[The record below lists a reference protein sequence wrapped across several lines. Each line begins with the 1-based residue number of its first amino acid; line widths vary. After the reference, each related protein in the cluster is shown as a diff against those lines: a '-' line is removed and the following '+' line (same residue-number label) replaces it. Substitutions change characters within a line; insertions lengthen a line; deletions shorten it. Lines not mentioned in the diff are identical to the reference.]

1 MNRFAAGRMQRIE
14 QSGIRRML
22 EKAMALE
29 RSGREIIHLEIGRT
43 DFDTPAVVKEA
54 AKKALDEG
62 FVHYTSSMG
71 LLELRQ
77 AIARKLREENGIEA
91 DPAREIL
98 VTAGASEAVML
109 TILTVLDPGDEILIP
124 EPMYLFYLDLG
135 EYAGAK
141 TVPLPLSPA
150 EGFQIT
156 KEKLEK
162 QLTAKTKAI
171 LLNSPH
177 NPTGHVLS
185 LQSLRAVAEIAR
197 ERNLLVISDEIY
209 EKLIYEPHRHHSIAS
224 LPGMKERTVTVNSFS
239 KSHAMDGWRIGYL
252 AAPADLV
259 WELEKGQ
266 QHFIINPPSFAQ
278 VGAIEALKHGD
289 LLIRHM
295 VAEYALRRRLM
306 MEMADAYPR
315 FSYFPPQGAFY
326 FWLYHGVKKMDGWEM
341 VDLLL
346 EKEGVAVTPGEIFGP
361 SGKGYLRISYSN
373 SQENLRRGMDR
384 ILRTLSRLE

>member
-1 MNRFAAGRMQRIE
+1 MRRIA

-22 EKAMALE
+22 EKAMILE

-43 DFDTPAVVKEA
+43 DFDTPAPVKEA

-71 LLELRQ
+71 MLELRQ
-77 AIARKLREENGIEA
+77 AIARKLRDENGIQV
-91 DPAREIL
+91 DPEREVL

-109 TILTVLDPGDEILIP
+109 TILTVMEPGDEILIP

-156 KEKLEK
+156 KETLEK
-162 QLTAKTKAI
+162 GLTTKTKAI

-185 LQSLRAVAEIAR
+185 LQSLQAVAEISQ

-209 EKLIYEPHRHHSIAS
+209 EKLIYEPHRHHSIGS
-224 LPGMKERTVTVNSFS
+224 LPGMKERTVTMNSFS

-266 QHFIINPPSFAQ
+266 QHFIINPPSFSQ

-289 LLIRHM
+289 ALIRHM
-295 VAEYALRRRLM
+295 VAEYAKRRRLM

-326 FWLYHGVKKMDGWEM
+326 FWLYHGLKKMDGWEM

-373 SQENLRRGMDR
+373 SQENLRKGMTR
-384 ILRTLSRLE
+384 ILRTLSELE

>member
-1 MNRFAAGRMQRIE
+1 MNPFAAARMRKIE

-43 DFDTPAVVKEA
+43 DFDTPSPIKEA

-71 LLELRQ
+71 MLELRQ
-77 AIARKLREENGIEA
+77 AIAQKLREENGIEA
-91 DPAREIL
+91 DPEKEIL

-109 TILTVLDPGDEILIP
+109 TILTVMEPGDEILIP

-141 TVPLPLSPA
+141 TAPLPLSPA

-156 KEKLEK
+156 KENLEK
-162 QLTAKTKAI
+162 HLTARTRAI

-185 LQSLRAVAEIAR
+185 LASLQAVAEVAR

-209 EKLIYEPHRHHSIAS
+209 EKLIYEPNRHYSIAS
-224 LPGMKERTVTVNSFS
+224 FPGMKERTVTLNSFS

-289 LLIRHM
+289 ALIRHM
-295 VAEYALRRRLM
+295 VAEYRQRRRLM
-306 MEMADAYPR
+306 MEMVDTYPR

-326 FWLYHGVKKMDGWEM
+326 FWLYHGLKKIDGWKM
-341 VDLLL
+341 ADLLL
-346 EKEGVAVTPGEIFGP
+346 EKDGVALTPGEIFGP

-373 SQENLRRGMDR
+373 SQENLRRGMSR
-384 ILRTLSRLE
+384 ILETLSNLG

>member
-1 MNRFAAGRMQRIE
+1 
-14 QSGIRRML
+14 
-22 EKAMALE
+22 MALE
-29 RSGREIIHLEIGRT
+29 RSGRQVLHMEIGRT

-54 AKKALDEG
+54 AKRALDEG
-62 FVHYTSSMG
+62 FVHYTSSLG

-77 AIARKLREENGIEA
+77 AIAKKLWEENRIEA
-91 DPAREIL
+91 DPESEIL

-109 TILTVLDPGDEILIP
+109 TVLTVLEPGDEILIP
-124 EPMYLFYLDLG
+124 DPMYLFYLDLG
-135 EYAGAK
+135 EYAGAR
-141 TVPLPLSPA
+141 TNPLPLSPA

-156 KEKLEK
+156 REKLEK
-162 QLTAKTKAI
+162 HLTDKTKAL

-185 LQSLRAVAEIAR
+185 LPSLRAVAEIAQ

-209 EKLIYEPHRHHSIAS
+209 EKIIYDPCRHYSIAS
-224 LPGMKERTVTVNSFS
+224 LPGMKERTVTLNSFS

-278 VGAIEALKHGD
+278 VGAIEALRHGD
-289 LLIRHM
+289 TLIRPM
-295 VAEYALRRRLM
+295 VAEYSQRRRLM
-306 MEMADAYPR
+306 MEMVDAYPR

-326 FWLYHGVKKMDGWEM
+326 FWLFHGLGKMDGWEM

-346 EKEGVAVTPGEIFGP
+346 EKDSVAVTPGEIFGP
-361 SGKGYLRISYSN
+361 SGKGYLRLSYSN
-373 SQENLRRGMDR
+373 SQENLRAGMTR
-384 ILRTLSRLE
+384 ILETLSNLG

>member
-71 LLELRQ
+71 MLELRQ

-209 EKLIYEPHRHHSIAS
+209 EKLIYEPHRHHSIGS
-224 LPGMKERTVTVNSFS
+224 LPGMKERTVTMNSFS

>member
-1 MNRFAAGRMQRIE
+1 MNRFAASRMRRIE

-29 RSGREIIHLEIGRT
+29 RSGREVIHMEIGRT
-43 DFDTPAVVKEA
+43 DFDTPAVIKEA
-54 AKKALDEG
+54 AKRALDEG

-71 LLELRQ
+71 MLELRQ
-77 AIARKLREENGIEA
+77 AIAKKLWEENGIEVN
-91 DPAREIL
+91 PEKEIL
-98 VTAGASEAVML
+98 VTAGASEAVMI
-109 TILTVLDPGDEILIP
+109 TILTVLEPGDEILIP

-135 EYAGAK
+135 EYAGAR
-141 TVPLPLSPA
+141 TLPLPLSPA
-150 EGFQIT
+150 EGFRIT
-156 KEKLEK
+156 RENLERR
-162 QLTAKTKAI
+162 LTEKTKAI

-185 LQSLRAVAEIAR
+185 LQSLQTVAEIAR
-197 ERNLLVISDEIY
+197 ERDLLVISDEIY
-209 EKLIYEPHRHHSIAS
+209 EKIIYEPHRHYSIAS
-224 LPGMKERTVTVNSFS
+224 FPGMKERTVTLNSFS

-289 LLIRHM
+289 ALIRHM
-295 VAEYALRRRLM
+295 VAEYSQRRRLM
-306 MEMADAYPR
+306 MEMVDAYPR

-326 FWLYHGVKKMDGWEM
+326 FWLYHGLKKMDGWEM

-346 EKEGVAVTPGEIFGP
+346 EKDSVAVTPGEIFGP

-373 SQENLRRGMDR
+373 SQENLRKGMTR
-384 ILRTLSRLE
+384 ILETLSKLE

>member
-1 MNRFAAGRMQRIE
+1 MNRFAAGRMRRIE

-29 RSGREIIHLEIGRT
+29 RSGREVIHMEIGRT

-54 AKKALDEG
+54 AKRALDEG

-71 LLELRQ
+71 MLELRQ
-77 AIARKLREENGIEA
+77 AIAKKLWEENGIEVN
-91 DPAREIL
+91 PEKEVL
-98 VTAGASEAVML
+98 VTAGASEAVMI
-109 TILTVLDPGDEILIP
+109 TVLTVLEPGDEILIP

-135 EYAGAK
+135 EYAGAR

-156 KEKLEK
+156 REKLERR
-162 QLTAKTKAI
+162 LTGKTKAI

-185 LQSLRAVAEIAR
+185 LQSLQAVAEIAR
-197 ERNLLVISDEIY
+197 ERDLLVISDEIY
-209 EKLIYEPHRHHSIAS
+209 EKIIYEPHRHDSIAS
-224 LPGMKERTVTVNSFS
+224 LPGMKERTVTINSFS

-266 QHFIINPPSFAQ
+266 QHFIINPTVFRPGRGHRGPEARRCPDPAHGRRIFPETPPDDGDGGRLSAFFLFPSPGGFLFLAPSRVEKNGG
-278 VGAIEALKHGD
+278 VGRWSIFFSKKTAWRSPPGKSSAPPAKAISASPTP
-289 LLIRHM
+289 I
-295 VAEYALRRRLM
+295 RRR
-306 MEMADAYPR
+306 
-315 FSYFPPQGAFY
+315 
-326 FWLYHGVKKMDGWEM
+326 
-341 VDLLL
+341 
-346 EKEGVAVTPGEIFGP
+346 TC
-361 SGKGYLRISYSN
+361 GKA
-373 SQENLRRGMDR
+373 
-384 ILRTLSRLE
+384 

>member
-1 MNRFAAGRMQRIE
+1 MNPFAAQRMKRIE

-22 EKAMALE
+22 EEAMAME
-29 RSGREIIHLEIGRT
+29 RSGREVIHMEIGRT
-43 DFDTPAVVKEA
+43 DFDTPPVVKEA
-54 AKKALDEG
+54 AKKALDDG

-71 LLELRQ
+71 VLELRQ
-77 AIARKLREENGIEA
+77 AIAEKLRKENGIEIKSEN
-91 DPAREIL
+91 EIL

-109 TILTVLDPGDEILIP
+109 TVLTVLDPGDEILIP

-135 EYAGAK
+135 EYAGAR
-141 TVPLPLSPA
+141 TIPLPLSPND
-150 EGFQIT
+150 GFQIT
-156 KEKLEK
+156 RERLESFI
-162 QLTAKTKAI
+162 TEKTKAV

-185 LQSLRAVAEIAR
+185 LQSLQAVAETAQ
-197 ERNLLVISDEIY
+197 ERDLIVISDEIY
-209 EKLIYEPHRHHSIAS
+209 EKIIYEPYRHYSIAS
-224 LPGMKERTVTVNSFS
+224 LPGMKERTVTMNSFS

-289 LLIRHM
+289 GLIRHM
-295 VAEYALRRRLM
+295 VAEYSDRRRLM
-306 MEMADAYPR
+306 MEMVDAYPR

-326 FWLYHGVKKMDGWEM
+326 FWLYHGLKKMDGWEL

-346 EKEGVAVTPGEIFGP
+346 EKDGVAVTPGEIFGL
-361 SGKGYLRISYSN
+361 SGIGYLRISYSN
-373 SQENLRRGMDR
+373 SQENLRKGMTR
-384 ILRTLSRLE
+384 ILETLSKFE

>member
-209 EKLIYEPHRHHSIAS
+209 EKLIYEPHRHHSIGS
-224 LPGMKERTVTVNSFS
+224 LPGMKERTVTMNSFS

-326 FWLYHGVKKMDGWEM
+326 FWLYHGLKKMDGWEM

>member
-109 TILTVLDPGDEILIP
+109 TTLTVLDPGDEILIP

-209 EKLIYEPHRHHSIAS
+209 EKLIYEPHRHHSIGS
-224 LPGMKERTVTVNSFS
+224 LPGMKERTVTMNSFS

-346 EKEGVAVTPGEIFGP
+346 KKEGVAVTPGEIFGP

>member
-209 EKLIYEPHRHHSIAS
+209 EKLIYEPHRHHSIGS
-224 LPGMKERTVTVNSFS
+224 LPGMKERTVTMNSFS

-266 QHFIINPPSFAQ
+266 QHFIINPPSFGQ

-384 ILRTLSRLE
+384 ILRTLSRLG

>member
-71 LLELRQ
+71 MLELRQ

-209 EKLIYEPHRHHSIAS
+209 EKLIYEPHRHHSIGS
-224 LPGMKERTVTVNSFS
+224 LPGMKERTVTMNSFS

-306 MEMADAYPR
+306 MEMVDAYPR

>member
-209 EKLIYEPHRHHSIAS
+209 EKLIYEPHRHHSIGS
-224 LPGMKERTVTVNSFS
+224 LPGMKERTVTMNSFS

-326 FWLYHGVKKMDGWEM
+326 FWLYHGLKKMDGWEM

-384 ILRTLSRLE
+384 ILRTLSRLG

>member
-1 MNRFAAGRMQRIE
+1 M
-14 QSGIRRML
+14 
-22 EKAMALE
+22 
-29 RSGREIIHLEIGRT
+29 
-43 DFDTPAVVKEA
+43 
-54 AKKALDEG
+54 
-62 FVHYTSSMG
+62 
-71 LLELRQ
+71 
-77 AIARKLREENGIEA
+77 
-91 DPAREIL
+91 
-98 VTAGASEAVML
+98 
-109 TILTVLDPGDEILIP
+109 
-124 EPMYLFYLDLG
+124 
-135 EYAGAK
+135 
-141 TVPLPLSPA
+141 
-150 EGFQIT
+150 
-156 KEKLEK
+156 
-162 QLTAKTKAI
+162 
-171 LLNSPH
+171 
-177 NPTGHVLS
+177 
-185 LQSLRAVAEIAR
+185 
-197 ERNLLVISDEIY
+197 
-209 EKLIYEPHRHHSIAS
+209 
-224 LPGMKERTVTVNSFS
+224 NSFS

>member
-1 MNRFAAGRMQRIE
+1 MRRIA

-22 EKAMALE
+22 EKAMILE

-43 DFDTPAVVKEA
+43 DFDTPAPVKEA

-71 LLELRQ
+71 MLELRQ
-77 AIARKLREENGIEA
+77 AIARKLRDENGIQV
-91 DPAREIL
+91 DPEREVL

-109 TILTVLDPGDEILIP
+109 TILTVMEPGDEILIP

-156 KEKLEK
+156 KETLEK
-162 QLTAKTKAI
+162 GLTTKTKAI

-185 LQSLRAVAEIAR
+185 LQSLQAVAEISR

-209 EKLIYEPHRHHSIAS
+209 EKLIYEPHRHHSIGS
-224 LPGMKERTVTVNSFS
+224 LPGMKERTVTMNSFS

-266 QHFIINPPSFAQ
+266 QHFIINPPSFSQ

-289 LLIRHM
+289 ALIRHM
-295 VAEYALRRRLM
+295 VAEYAKRRRLM

-326 FWLYHGVKKMDGWEM
+326 FWLYHGLKKMDGWEM

-373 SQENLRRGMDR
+373 SQENLRKGMTR
-384 ILRTLSRLE
+384 ILRTLSELE

>member
-1 MNRFAAGRMQRIE
+1 MNPFAAQRMKKIE

-22 EKAMALE
+22 EKAMAME
-29 RSGREIIHLEIGRT
+29 RSGREVIHMEIGRT
-43 DFDTPAVVKEA
+43 DFDTPTVVKEA
-54 AKKALDEG
+54 AKRALDGG

-71 LLELRQ
+71 MLELRQ
-77 AIARKLREENGIEA
+77 AIAKKLRKENGIEIESEN
-91 DPAREIL
+91 EIL

-109 TILTVLDPGDEILIP
+109 TVLTVLDPGDEILIP

-135 EYAGAK
+135 EYAGAR
-141 TVPLPLSPA
+141 TVPLPLSPRD
-150 EGFQIT
+150 GFQIT
-156 KEKLEK
+156 KEKLEGC
-162 QLTAKTKAI
+162 LTEKTKAI

-185 LQSLRAVAEIAR
+185 LASLQTVAEIAQ
-197 ERNLLVISDEIY
+197 ERNLIVISDEIY
-209 EKLIYEPHRHHSIAS
+209 EKIIYEPSLHYSIAS
-224 LPGMKERTVTVNSFS
+224 LPGMKERTVTLNSFS

-289 LLIRHM
+289 TLIRHM
-295 VAEYALRRRLM
+295 VAEYSQRRRLM
-306 MEMADAYPR
+306 MEMVDAYPR

-326 FWLYHGVKKMDGWEM
+326 FWLYHGLKAMDGWAL

-346 EKEGVAVTPGEIFGP
+346 EKDGVAVTPGEIFGP

-373 SQENLRRGMDR
+373 SQENLRKGMTR
-384 ILRTLSRLE
+384 ILETLSKFE

>member
-209 EKLIYEPHRHHSIAS
+209 EKLIYEPHRHHSIGS
-224 LPGMKERTVTVNSFS
+224 LPGMKERTVTMNSFS

>member
-1 MNRFAAGRMQRIE
+1 MRRIE

-22 EKAMALE
+22 EKAMILE

-43 DFDTPAVVKEA
+43 DFDTPAPVKEA

-71 LLELRQ
+71 MLELRQ
-77 AIARKLREENGIEA
+77 AIARKLRDENGIQV
-91 DPAREIL
+91 DPEREVL

-109 TILTVLDPGDEILIP
+109 TILTVMEPGDEILIP

-156 KEKLEK
+156 KETLEK
-162 QLTAKTKAI
+162 GLTTKTKAI

-185 LQSLRAVAEIAR
+185 LQSLQAVAEISR

-209 EKLIYEPHRHHSIAS
+209 EKLIYEPHRHHSIGS
-224 LPGMKERTVTVNSFS
+224 LPGMKERTVTMNSFS

-266 QHFIINPPSFAQ
+266 QHFIINPPSFSQ

-289 LLIRHM
+289 ALIRHM
-295 VAEYALRRRLM
+295 VAEYAKRRRLM

-326 FWLYHGVKKMDGWEM
+326 FWLYHGLKKMDGWEM

-373 SQENLRRGMDR
+373 SQENLRKGMTR
-384 ILRTLSRLE
+384 ILRTLSELE

>member
-1 MNRFAAGRMQRIE
+1 MNPFAAERMRRIE

-54 AKKALDEG
+54 AKRALDEG

-71 LLELRQ
+71 MLELRQ
-77 AIARKLREENGIEA
+77 AIAKKLREENGITV
-91 DPAREIL
+91 DPEREIL

-109 TILTVLDPGDEILIP
+109 TILTVLEPGDEILIP

-135 EYAGAK
+135 EYAGAR
-141 TVPLPLSPA
+141 TVPLPLSPE
-150 EGFQIT
+150 EGFRIT
-156 KEKLEK
+156 RENLEK
-162 QLTAKTKAI
+162 SLTAKTKAI
-171 LLNSPH
+171 LINSPH

-185 LQSLRAVAEIAR
+185 LQSLEAVAEIAR

-209 EKLIYEPHRHHSIAS
+209 EKLIYEPHRHYSIGS
-224 LPGMKERTVTVNSFS
+224 LPGMKERTVTMNSFS

-278 VGAIEALKHGD
+278 VGAMEALKHGD
-289 LLIRHM
+289 ALIRHM
-295 VAEYALRRRLM
+295 VAEYSQRRRLM
-306 MEMADAYPR
+306 MEMADASR

-326 FWLYHGVKKMDGWEM
+326 FWLYHGLKAMDGWEM
-341 VDLLL
+341 VDILL

-384 ILRTLSRLE
+384 ILRTLNSLE

>member
-209 EKLIYEPHRHHSIAS
+209 EKLIYEPHRHHSIGS
-224 LPGMKERTVTVNSFS
+224 LPGMKERTVTMNSFS

-306 MEMADAYPR
+306 MELVDAYPR

>member
-1 MNRFAAGRMQRIE
+1 MI
-14 QSGIRRML
+14 
-22 EKAMALE
+22 LE

-43 DFDTPAVVKEA
+43 DFDTPAPVKEA

-71 LLELRQ
+71 MLELRQ
-77 AIARKLREENGIEA
+77 AIARKLRDENGIQV
-91 DPAREIL
+91 DPEREVL

-109 TILTVLDPGDEILIP
+109 TILTVMEPGDEILIP

-156 KEKLEK
+156 KETLEK
-162 QLTAKTKAI
+162 GLTTKTKAI

-185 LQSLRAVAEIAR
+185 LQSLQAVAEISR

-209 EKLIYEPHRHHSIAS
+209 EKLIYEPHRHHSIGS
-224 LPGMKERTVTVNSFS
+224 LPGMKERTVTMNSFS

-266 QHFIINPPSFAQ
+266 QHFIINPPSFSQ

-289 LLIRHM
+289 ALIRHM
-295 VAEYALRRRLM
+295 VAEYAKRRRLM

-326 FWLYHGVKKMDGWEM
+326 FWLYHGLKKMDGWEM

-373 SQENLRRGMDR
+373 SQENLRKGMTR
-384 ILRTLSRLE
+384 ILRTLSELE

>member
-1 MNRFAAGRMQRIE
+1 MNPFAAGRMKRIE

-29 RSGREIIHLEIGRT
+29 RSGRQVIHMEIGRT
-43 DFDTPAVVKEA
+43 DFDTPAVVKDA

-62 FVHYTSSMG
+62 FVHYTSSLG

-77 AIARKLREENGIEA
+77 AIAAKLREENGVEA
-91 DPAREIL
+91 DPEKEIL

-109 TILTVLDPGDEILIP
+109 TVLTVLEPGDEILIP

-135 EYAGAK
+135 EYAGAR

-150 EGFQIT
+150 DGFRIT
-156 KEKLEK
+156 REKLESR
-162 QLTAKTKAI
+162 LTDKTKLI

-185 LQSLRAVAEIAR
+185 LASLQAVAEIAR
-197 ERNLLVISDEIY
+197 ERNLLVLSDEIY
-209 EKLIYEPHRHHSIAS
+209 EKIIYEPHRHHSIAS

-289 LLIRHM
+289 PLIRHM

-306 MEMADAYPR
+306 MEMVDAYPR

-346 EKEGVAVTPGEIFGP
+346 EKESVAVTPGEIFGP

-384 ILRTLSRLE
+384 TLRTLSRLE

>member
-1 MNRFAAGRMQRIE
+1 MRRIE

-22 EKAMALE
+22 EKAMILE

-43 DFDTPAVVKEA
+43 DFDTPAPVKEA

-71 LLELRQ
+71 MLELRQ
-77 AIARKLREENGIEA
+77 AIARKLRDENGIQV
-91 DPAREIL
+91 DPEREVL

-109 TILTVLDPGDEILIP
+109 TILTVMEPGDEILIP

-156 KEKLEK
+156 KETLEK
-162 QLTAKTKAI
+162 GLTTKTKAI

-185 LQSLRAVAEIAR
+185 LQSLQAVAEISR

-209 EKLIYEPHRHHSIAS
+209 EKLIYEPHRHHSIGS
-224 LPGMKERTVTVNSFS
+224 LPGMKERTVTMNSFS

-266 QHFIINPPSFAQ
+266 QHFIINPPSFSQ

-289 LLIRHM
+289 ALIRHM
-295 VAEYALRRRLM
+295 VAEYAKRRRLM

-326 FWLYHGVKKMDGWEM
+326 FWLYHGLEKMDGWEM

-373 SQENLRRGMDR
+373 SQENLRKGMTR
-384 ILRTLSRLE
+384 ILRTLSELE

>member
-1 MNRFAAGRMQRIE
+1 MRRIE

-22 EKAMALE
+22 EKAMILE

-43 DFDTPAVVKEA
+43 DFDTPAPVKEA

-71 LLELRQ
+71 MLELRQ
-77 AIARKLREENGIEA
+77 AIARKLRDENGIQV
-91 DPAREIL
+91 DPEREVL

-109 TILTVLDPGDEILIP
+109 TILTVMEPGDEILIP

-156 KEKLEK
+156 KETLEK
-162 QLTAKTKAI
+162 GLTTKTKAI

-185 LQSLRAVAEIAR
+185 LQSLQAVAEISQ

-209 EKLIYEPHRHHSIAS
+209 EKLIYEPHRHHSIGS
-224 LPGMKERTVTVNSFS
+224 LPGMKERTVTMNSFS

-266 QHFIINPPSFAQ
+266 QHFIINPPSFSQ

-289 LLIRHM
+289 ALIRHM
-295 VAEYALRRRLM
+295 VAEYAKRRRLM

-326 FWLYHGVKKMDGWEM
+326 FWLYHGLKKMDGWEM

-373 SQENLRRGMDR
+373 SQENLRKGMTR
-384 ILRTLSRLE
+384 ILRTLSELE

>member
-1 MNRFAAGRMQRIE
+1 MQRIE

-209 EKLIYEPHRHHSIAS
+209 EKLIYEPHRHHSIGS
-224 LPGMKERTVTVNSFS
+224 LPGMKERTVTMNSFS

-326 FWLYHGVKKMDGWEM
+326 FWLYHGLKKMDGWEM

>member
-1 MNRFAAGRMQRIE
+1 MNPFVAGRMRRIE

-22 EKAMALE
+22 EKAMILE

-43 DFDTPAVVKEA
+43 DFDTPAPVKEA

-71 LLELRQ
+71 MLELRQ
-77 AIARKLREENGIEA
+77 AIARKLRDENGIQV
-91 DPAREIL
+91 DPEREVL

-109 TILTVLDPGDEILIP
+109 TILTVMEPGDEILIP

-156 KEKLEK
+156 KETLEK
-162 QLTAKTKAI
+162 GLTTKTKAI

-185 LQSLRAVAEIAR
+185 LQSLQAVAEISR

-209 EKLIYEPHRHHSIAS
+209 EKLIYEPHRHHSIGS
-224 LPGMKERTVTVNSFS
+224 LPGMKERTVTMNSFS

-266 QHFIINPPSFAQ
+266 QHFIINPPSFSQ

-289 LLIRHM
+289 ALIRHM
-295 VAEYALRRRLM
+295 VAEYAKRRRLM

-326 FWLYHGVKKMDGWEM
+326 FWLYHGLKKMDGWEM

-373 SQENLRRGMDR
+373 SQENLRKGMTR
-384 ILRTLSRLE
+384 ILRTLSELE